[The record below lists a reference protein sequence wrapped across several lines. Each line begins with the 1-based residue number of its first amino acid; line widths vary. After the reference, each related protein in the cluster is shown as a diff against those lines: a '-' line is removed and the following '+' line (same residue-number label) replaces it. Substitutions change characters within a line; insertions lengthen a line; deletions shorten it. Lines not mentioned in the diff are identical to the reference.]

1 MSAAP
6 APASFGGRS
15 RAAAPSRPAAGSP
28 AATALRARRLLDGL
42 FLLTIFTITFA
53 KVRWEVAG
61 TVSFSDLSTL
71 AFLGAYAASMVGRPR
86 RPQPRTVAA
95 TTGFFLVLLVVYLL
109 GWFDITEAKSN
120 AQFWKGFVIWA
131 IHFLFLIAGVALI
144 AQRGK
149 RFFWRCLAWFCAG
162 LVVNCVYGVFQL
174 AVAQTGGNLDS
185 LFLNPITGG
194 ASAINL
200 YGAVN
205 GTSVYRPN
213 AVTGDPNHL
222 GIMLLVPILVL
233 LPLWLRMER
242 TNPWYRRLPWLLG
255 FMFLV
260 QISTLS
266 RSALLGL
273 AAGLV
278 VLLVPYR
285 RRLRSGQLLKPLAG
299 VAVVLAA
306 VIASNP
312 HYFWVVLRTRIGLG
326 GTDTSAN
333 VHFSIFEFIPQIL
346 DREPL
351 FGLGLNTFSVFY
363 EEVTGKT
370 NWGPH
375 SYLVA
380 LIVETGLIGLV
391 AYGAFIWF
399 VFSRLRRARMV
410 GAWLAARGDAD
421 ARRVSPLAWG
431 LTAALV
437 ATMVANLFY
446 LTMQFYYFYG
456 LLALAL
462 AAHLVFGP
470 RAALQREGTGGSARP
485 HTGSGSGPEAGPGAA
500 AGAGTAPAGP

>member
-6 APASFGGRS
+6 APASFGGRRS
-15 RAAAPSRPAAGSP
+15 GAAARPAAGST

-71 AFLGAYAASMVGRPR
+71 AFLGVYAASMIGRPR
-86 RPQPRTVAA
+86 RAQPRTVAV

-149 RFFWRCLAWFCAG
+149 RFFWRCLGWFCAG
-162 LVVNCVYGVFQL
+162 LVVNCIYGVFQL

-266 RSALLGL
+266 RSGLLGL
-273 AAGLV
+273 AAGLL

-285 RRLRSGQLLKPLAG
+285 RRLRSAQLMKPLAAVG
-299 VAVVLAA
+299 VVLAA

-312 HYFWVVLRTRIGLG
+312 HYFWVVLRTRIGIG
-326 GTDTSAN
+326 GPDTSAN
-333 VHFSIFEFIPQIL
+333 VHFSIFEFIPPIL

-380 LIVETGLIGLV
+380 LIVETGLVGLV
-391 AYGAFIWF
+391 AYGAFMWF

-410 GAWLAARGDAD
+410 GAWLAARGDAE

-437 ATMVANLFY
+437 GTMVGNLFY

-456 LLALAL
+456 LLALAI
-462 AAHLVFGP
+462 AAPVVFGP
-470 RAALQREGTGGSARP
+470 RAARRGDSTGAGSAAGIGTGAASVPAEP
-485 HTGSGSGPEAGPGAA
+485 GSGP
-500 AGAGTAPAGP
+500 APAGP